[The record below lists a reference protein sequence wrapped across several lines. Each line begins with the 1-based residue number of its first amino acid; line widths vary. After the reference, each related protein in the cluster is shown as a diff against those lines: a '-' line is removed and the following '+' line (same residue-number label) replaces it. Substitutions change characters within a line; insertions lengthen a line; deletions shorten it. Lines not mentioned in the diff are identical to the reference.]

1 MIAKQNPLL
10 GCRVLVATLVTVLL
24 LVVCVGRGYPASA
37 RAESP
42 LRSPPPVP
50 AQRPSTGSSGQCVP
64 DQRTFQPN
72 PAFPRLGM
80 WWPDPYEQP
89 LDEIARYDWLIL
101 GDWASEFIA
110 PLRGLNP
117 AIILLN
123 DTNAC
128 ELSFNPDPDAE
139 PWENAQVLAV
149 PPEWFLT
156 QVGSTLVDAVD
167 AATTTFRVAEVT
179 ESDGTADYDLFM
191 VGDAVL
197 IEGETVYVEAV
208 DTANRL
214 LTVQRG
220 YVRPAE
226 PHAAGTRLAAHITF
240 WPGSWL
246 LNVSTIC
253 PEAAVSETIGSEIWA
268 DYNARVAVDLVNN
281 APWDGILLD
290 RSDPDQSWLI
300 GNSTA
305 RTIDPDQSNTLL
317 TDYTTFDLAWNQGLR
332 RYESAL
338 RNAIGPEKI
347 IFANW
352 GMANYDLLN
361 GNNFEGFPADYETI
375 TGYGDDYAEYWR
387 EMVFGPGRNGSYFD
401 WMEQSLDPNL
411 TMIETYEEDGAPDPW
426 GPGEYDNPC
435 DDPDFVPNYRKMRFG
450 LATALLNDGYFS
462 YEINTNGHGSL
473 CLLWFD
479 EYDNAGEARAY
490 LGQPVGSA
498 FQAIPPLTTPNLLG
512 DSTFEGSMGNWDVW
526 WPEEGYSA
534 SVSLDTATSA
544 QGGSSLRVEV
554 TRSAGVDWA
563 VSAYVS
569 PVEVV
574 SGTQYTLSFW
584 AKADS
589 EKEIPAWVQQEEDP
603 WRDYLW
609 FGSVPLTTAWQRYE
623 FSGVASGDDSAA
635 GFYFGLGE
643 TTGTVWLDDVRL
655 QVGSRQVWRRDYQGG
670 LVLVNATASS
680 LTLPLGAPFRKIEG
694 TQVPEIN
701 DGSTVTEVTL
711 PPWDGMIL
719 LRSEHWH
726 GFLLPLV
733 WKG

>member
-1 MIAKQNPLL
+1 MIAKQNRHL
-10 GCRVLVATLVTVLL
+10 GYQVLIATLAAVLI
-24 LVVCVGRGYPASA
+24 LVVVASGGYTSSA
-37 RAESP
+37 RAES
-42 LRSPPPVP
+42 LLGSPQAVS
-50 AQRPSTGSSGQCVP
+50 AQRPSPGSSCRGGSAR
-64 DQRTFQPN
+64 RTLESS

-80 WWPDPYEQP
+80 WWPDPWEQP
-89 LDEIARYDWLIL
+89 LAEIARYDWVIL
-101 GDWASEFIA
+101 GNSASQFIA

-117 AIILLN
+117 DIILLN

-128 ELSFNPDPDAE
+128 ELPFNPDPDAE
-139 PWENAQVLAV
+139 PWENAEVLAV

-156 QVGSTLVDAVD
+156 QVGSTLVAPVD
-167 AATTTFRVAEVT
+167 ASTTTFRVAAVT
-179 ESDGTADYDLFM
+179 ASDGTTGYDLFM
-191 VGDAVL
+191 AGDAVL

-208 DTANRL
+208 DAAHRL

-220 YVRPAE
+220 YVRPAA
-226 PHAAGTRLAAHITF
+226 PHLAGTRLAAHITF
-240 WPGSWL
+240 WPESWL

-253 PEAAVSETIGSEIWA
+253 PEATISETIGSETWA

-290 RSDPDQSWLI
+290 RSDPNQSWLI

-317 TDYTTFDLAWNQGLR
+317 TDYTPFDQAWNEGLR
-332 RYESAL
+332 QYESAL

-361 GNNFEGFPADYETI
+361 GNNFEGFPQDYETI

-401 WMEQSLDPNL
+401 WMAHSLDPNL

-479 EYDNAGEARAY
+479 EYDNARERRAY
-490 LGQPVGSA
+490 LGQPRGSA
-498 FQAIPPLTTPNLLG
+498 FQAIPVLTTPNLLG
-512 DSTFEGSMGNWDVW
+512 DSTFEGSMGNWDVLW
-526 WPEEGYSA
+526 EQGYA
-534 SVSLDTATSA
+534 GSVSLDSTASA
-544 QGGSSLRVEV
+544 QGTSSLRVDV

-569 PVEVV
+569 PVEII
-574 SGTQYTLSFW
+574 SGTQYTLSLW

-589 EKEIPAWVQQEEDP
+589 ERAIPAWVQQEDDP

-609 FGSVPLTTAWQRYE
+609 FGLVPLTTAWQRYE
-623 FSGVASGDDSAA
+623 LSSVASGDDSAA

-655 QVGSRQVWRRDYQGG
+655 QIGSRQVWRRDYESG
-670 LVLVNATASS
+670 LVLVNATASIQ
-680 LTLPLGAPFRKIEG
+680 TLPLGGPFRKIQG

-711 PPWDGMIL
+711 PPWDGLIL
-719 LRSEHWH
+719 LRPEHWR
-726 GFLLPLV
+726 GLLLPLV